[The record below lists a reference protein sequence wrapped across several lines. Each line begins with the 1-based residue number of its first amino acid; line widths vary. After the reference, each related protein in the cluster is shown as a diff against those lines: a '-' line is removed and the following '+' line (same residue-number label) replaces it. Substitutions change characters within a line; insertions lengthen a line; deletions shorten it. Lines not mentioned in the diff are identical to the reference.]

1 MIKIDK
7 VVDVL
12 GLWHEEGFYP
22 DAVKGDARTIL
33 KFFGVVGQ
41 DGEQVGHLKAAKV
54 YDEAKVKRIAE
65 VRASF

>member
-1 MIKIDK
+1 MIKIDQ
-7 VVDVL
+7 VAYEL
-12 GLWHEEGFYP
+12 GLADEGQVT
-22 DAVKGDARTIL
+22 DNVKGEARAIL